1 MKFVDSYFSKE
12 LRFSVGQ
19 EIESGRYY
27 LSIPVS
33 NRLVDYEE
41 YYEIPKELHDAF
53 LTNIEPLVKFA
64 AQCRARQCDEWLML
78 KPGSDRGVPY

>member
-1 MKFVDSYFSKE
+1 MKFVDSHFSRE
-12 LRFSVGQ
+12 LRFAVGQ
-19 EIESGRYY
+19 EIESGRFY

-53 LTNIEPLVKFA
+53 PTNIEALAQFA
-64 AQCRARQCDEWLML
+64 AQCRARQCDELLFL
-78 KPGSDRGVPY
+78 KPGSDRGVP